1 MAADSCC
8 TGESL
13 HPILFN
19 LGSFR
24 LPTYGTLLVLAILG
38 AIYTIVRLGRRAGLD
53 TSLLLDFSTWLL
65 VVALLGAKVLM
76 ILTDWSYYRENPSEI
91 LSRSTFLAGGVFY
104 GGFLAAVFF
113 AVWYIRVHHLP
124 FWKVVDVYAPAIALG
139 QSIGRLGC
147 FAGGCD
153 YGKSTTLSWGV
164 IFTSSYAHEISG
176 VPLGIRLH
184 PTQVYESL
192 ATLVIFGTLLWR
204 FRGKHRDG
212 EIFLLYM
219 GLYAVARF
227 LLEFLRGDED
237 RGFVFNH
244 LLSTSQFIAI
254 LTLAAVAL
262 LSISLRTRR
271 GMELLGATPRGGES
285 GGPGL
290 PDVRRA
296 SAGASDPVMATKGRL
311 PSTTVA
317 RASKRSGS

>member
-1 MAADSCC
+1 
-8 TGESL
+8 L

-24 LPTYGTLLVLAILG
+24 LPTYGTLLVLAILA
-38 AIYTIVRLGRRAGLD
+38 AIYTVVRLGRRAGLD

-65 VVALLGAKVLM
+65 VVALIGAKVLM
-76 ILTDWSYYRENPSEI
+76 ILTDWSYYRQNPGEI
-91 LSRSTFLAGGVFY
+91 FSWSTFMAGGVFY

-124 FWKVVDVYAPAIALG
+124 FWKVADVYAPAIALG

-147 FAGGCD
+147 FTGGCD
-153 YGKSTTLSWGV
+153 YGKPTSLFWGV
-164 IFTSSYAHEISG
+164 IFASPYAHEISG
-176 VPLGIRLH
+176 VPLGRRLH

-192 ATLVIFGTLLWR
+192 ATLAIFGTLLWR
-204 FRGKHRDG
+204 FRRKSRDG

-254 LTLAAVAL
+254 LTLVVVAG

-271 GMELLGATPRGGES
+271 GMELLGAEPRAGGAA
-285 GGPGL
+285 GPGL
-290 PDVRRA
+290 SDQRLATSVA
-296 SAGASDPVMATKGRL
+296 SEPVVAAKGRL
-311 PSTTVA
+311 PSVEVA
-317 RASKRSGS
+317 RSSRRSGS